1 MSALKQ
7 IETVRND
14 FLAELEDVNEDLKEL
29 ESLRAKYLGRKGKVA
44 SLFSLMGEASNEER
58 PALGESLNQLKKELS
73 TLFEDKVSEFDRS
86 RQEAE
91 DDSID
96 LSLPGKEHRLGS
108 IHILEQTLSEIK
120 DIYRSIGFHVAYGP
134 EVDDDHH
141 NFTALNI
148 PEHHP
153 ARDMQDTFFIDPG
166 TVLRTHTSNVQVHL
180 MEEQDPPI
188 RYIVPGRVYRN
199 EAIGYKSY
207 CLFHQVE
214 GIYINERVSFGEL
227 KGCLEYFVKQMF
239 GPKKKMRFRPS
250 FFPFTEPSAEVDI
263 WDEERQQWM
272 EILGCGMVDP
282 AVLDNVGYDS
292 SRFHGYAFG
301 MGVERIAML
310 KYGIPDLRPF
320 YDSDIRWLKHYG
332 FVPLDIPTVS
342 KGINQ

>member
-14 FLAELEDVNEDLKEL
+14 FLAELEDVNEDLKEI
-29 ESLRAKYLGRKGKVA
+29 ESLRSKYLGRKGKVA

-58 PALGESLNQLKKELS
+58 PALGESLNQLKKELT

-86 RQEAE
+86 RQKAE

-96 LSLPGKEHRLGS
+96 LSLPGNEQRLGS

-153 ARDMQDTFFIDPG
+153 ARDMQDTFFIDPE

-310 KYGIPDLRPF
+310 KYKI
-320 YDSDIRWLKHYG
+320 SDIRHFYSG
-332 FVPLDIPTVS
+332 DVRFMEQFV
-342 KGINQ
+342 

>member
-14 FLAELEDVNEDLKEL
+14 FLAELEDVNEDLKEI
-29 ESLRAKYLGRKGKVA
+29 ESLRSKYLGRKGKVA

-58 PALGESLNQLKKELS
+58 PALGESLNQLKKELT

-86 RQEAE
+86 RQKAE

-134 EVDDDHH
+134 EVDDDYH

-153 ARDMQDTFFIDPG
+153 ARDMQDTFFIDPE

-282 AVLDNVGYDS
+282 AVLDNVEYDS

-310 KYGIPDLRPF
+310 KYKI
-320 YDSDIRWLKHYG
+320 SDIRHFYSG
-332 FVPLDIPTVS
+332 DVRFMEQFV
-342 KGINQ
+342 

>member
-14 FLAELEDVNEDLKEL
+14 FLAELEDVNEDLKEI
-29 ESLRAKYLGRKGKVA
+29 ESLRSKYLGRKGKVA

-58 PALGESLNQLKKELS
+58 PALGESLNQLKKEL
-73 TLFEDKVSEFDRS
+73 TALFEDKVSEFDRS
-86 RQEAE
+86 RQKAE

-134 EVDDDHH
+134 EVDDDYH

-310 KYGIPDLRPF
+310 KYKI
-320 YDSDIRWLKHYG
+320 SDIRHFYSG
-332 FVPLDIPTVS
+332 DVRFMEQFV
-342 KGINQ
+342 